1 MNEREAR
8 AFMKLQNEN
17 TELKKQLASFQHTKE
32 KTGARESPPPT
43 KEQRQKEIMAIQD
56 REARIKTI
64 ARNMELFTNKKER

>member
-32 KTGARESPPPT
+32 KTGARESPLPT
-43 KEQRQKEIMAIQD
+43 REQRQKEIMSITD
-56 REARIKTI
+56 TKTRIKTI
-64 ARNMELFTNKKER
+64 AQNLELFSN